1 MIDGIYLRL
10 AGVLQS
16 WAGPAIAGNIVHT
29 ERFPTRTGLKGL
41 LAGALG
47 APRDDWPEWLEDV
60 EFTVRQDHQP
70 HIIDEYQTINQR
82 IADKNQII
90 NPRTKSTRFRKRLL
104 LAHGD
109 KPTRDV
115 MNFTPGRDGKTAEVN
130 RTYLADGEFI
140 VRIVSDAHLDELES
154 ALSSPSF
161 TSYLGRK
168 AFPPAF
174 PFYLGRG
181 SVDYFKQIPTLDWH
195 SHARRKV
202 TRPDAGTGI
211 ADVRTADSNAASDSV
226 LPRTTPLIFVEYS
239 PYTGPDGKR
248 MQCAVPLATDQTQRL
263 QAISDLLSIRRELDS
278 PPRGQVL

>member
-1 MIDGIYLRL
+1 MIEGIYLRL

-47 APRDDWPEWLEDV
+47 EPRDDWPEWLDDV
-60 EFTVRQDHQP
+60 EFTVRQDRRPRVVDDFH
-70 HIIDEYQTINQR
+70 T
-82 IADKNQII
+82 I
-90 NPRTKSTRFRKRLL
+90 NPRTESTRFRRRLL
-104 LAHGD
+104 LSHGD
-109 KPTRDV
+109 RVSAKSLV
-115 MNFTPGRDGKTAEVN
+115 FTPDQQGGTSVVN

-140 VRIVSDAHLDELES
+140 VRIVCDSHLDELES

-181 SVDYFKQIPTLDWH
+181 SVDCLEQIPTLDWH

-202 TRPDAGTGI
+202 TRPDAGTGT

-239 PYTGPDGKR
+239 QYTGPKGKR
-248 MQCAVPLATDQTQRL
+248 TQCAVPLATDQTQRL

>member
-1 MIDGIYLRL
+1 MIEGIYLRL

-29 ERFPTRTGLKGL
+29 ERFPTPTGLKGL
-41 LAGALG
+41 VAGALG
-47 APRDDWPEWLEDV
+47 APRENWPEWLNDV
-60 EFTVRQDHQP
+60 EFTVRQDRRPRVVDDFH
-70 HIIDEYQTINQR
+70 T
-82 IADKNQII
+82 I
-90 NPRTKSTRFRKRLL
+90 NPRTESTRFRRRLL
-104 LAHGD
+104 LSHGD
-109 KPTRDV
+109 RVSAKSLV
-115 MNFTPGRDGKTAEVN
+115 FTPDQQGGTSVVN

-181 SVDYFKQIPTLDWH
+181 SVDCLKQIPALDWH
-195 SHARRKV
+195 SQ
-202 TRPDAGTGI
+202 TRQWLPRSDAATGI
-211 ADVRTADSNAASDSV
+211 ADVQAADSNAASDSV

-248 MQCAVPLATDQTQRL
+248 MQCAVPLAADPAQRL
-263 QAISDLLSIRRELDS
+263 QAISDLLSIRRELGLPS
-278 PPRGQVL
+278 RGQVL